1 MSKYVLPQGSTADG
15 AWSLAVTPEQAGWAY
30 CGLRVLE
37 LAPGA
42 AHTFAT
48 GADELLVMPMEGG
61 GVVECESHRFELAGR
76 DGVFGDVTD
85 FAYVPRDAEVRV
97 SSGGGRFI
105 LPSARAVSRLDPAYG
120 PAAGVPVELR
130 GAGQASRQVN
140 NFCTPASFPADKMIV
155 VEVLTPGGN
164 WSSYPPHKHDEQRTD
179 EVELEE
185 IYYFEVKGKG
195 GLGYQRVYSSGPDRQ
210 IDVLAEVRSGD
221 VVLVP
226 YGYHG
231 PSMAAPGYDLYYLN
245 VMAGPASERAWRFC
259 DDPAH
264 AWIRGT
270 WDGQELDPRLPMSA
284 PGGGR

>member
-1 MSKYVLPQGSTADG
+1 MTDPKLHLRHGDTADG
-15 AWSLAVTPEQAGWAY
+15 AWSLVVTPEQAGWAY

-42 AHTFAT
+42 THSFAT
-48 GADELLVMPMEGG
+48 GPDELLVMPMEGG
-61 GVVECESHRFELAGR
+61 GVVECESRRFELAGR
-76 DGVFGDVTD
+76 DGVFSGVTD

-97 SSGGGRFI
+97 SSAAGGRFI
-105 LPSARAVSRLDPAYG
+105 LPSARATSRLEPAYG
-120 PAAGVPVELR
+120 PAMGVPVELR

-140 NFCTPASFPADKMIV
+140 NVCTPASFPAGKLMV

-164 WSSYPPHKHDEQRTD
+164 WSSYPPHKHDEQRDD
-179 EVELEE
+179 EAELEE
-185 IYYFEVKGKG
+185 IYYFEVNGHG

-210 IDVLAEVRSGD
+210 IDLLAEVGSGD

-245 VMAGPASERAWRFC
+245 VMAGPGAERAWLIS

-264 AWIRGT
+264 GWVRET
-270 WDGQELDPRLPMSA
+270 WREQAIDPRLPWR
-284 PGGGR
+284 GQ